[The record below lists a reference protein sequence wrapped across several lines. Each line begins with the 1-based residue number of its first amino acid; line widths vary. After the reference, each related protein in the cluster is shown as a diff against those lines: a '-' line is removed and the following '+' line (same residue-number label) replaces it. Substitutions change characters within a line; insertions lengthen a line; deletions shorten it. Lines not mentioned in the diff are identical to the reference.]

1 MEAELFVNIQNYN
14 GEKFQ
19 VIALEN
25 DNLNTLKLLIYA
37 QSHLTVSGCDF
48 SINGALIQDNNKTLK
63 QLSVQNGDI
72 LFIQKRNTISFNVA
86 GDNSDNDS
94 SMEISYFSED
104 QNEENIMPGQIELNR
119 DFSFAPILK
128 RQYFCGY

>member
-1 MEAELFVNIQNYN
+1 METELFVNIQNYN

-37 QSHLTVSGCDF
+37 QSHVTVSGCDF
-48 SINGALIQDNNKTLK
+48 NINGALVQDSNKTLK
-63 QLSVQNGDI
+63 QLSVQNGDV

-86 GDNSDNDS
+86 GDHSDNDS

-104 QNEENIMPGQIELNR
+104 NEENVIPGEIELNR
-119 DFSFAPILK
+119 EFSFAPTLK

>member
-1 MEAELFVNIQNYN
+1 METELFVNIQNYN

-37 QSHLTVSGCDF
+37 QSHIIITGCDF
-48 SINGALIQDNNKTLK
+48 NINGALVQDSNKTLK

-72 LFIQKRNTISFNVA
+72 LFIQKRNTISFHCN
-86 GDNSDNDS
+86 GDNSDNDN

-104 QNEENIMPGQIELNR
+104 QNEENAMAGEIELNR
-119 DFSFAPILK
+119 EFSFAPTLK